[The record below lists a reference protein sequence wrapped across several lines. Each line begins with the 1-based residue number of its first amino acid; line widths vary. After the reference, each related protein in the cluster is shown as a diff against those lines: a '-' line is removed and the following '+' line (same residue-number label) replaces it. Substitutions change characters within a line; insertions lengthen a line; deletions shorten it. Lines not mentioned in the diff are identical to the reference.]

1 MTPGAQGSREPSVP
15 LIEAR
20 NLATRFRLGDTYIE
34 AVRQVDLEVAD
45 GEVLG
50 VIGESGS
57 GKSVTALS
65 LLRLLAANAETTADV
80 LTFRGR
86 SLLGL
91 SEKEF
96 RSLRGT
102 HLAMVFQDPV
112 GAFNPAKTIGWHLA
126 RVIDR
131 ARTRVNRS
139 TTDLD
144 QDALRW
150 LRDVGIANPERSLPL
165 YPHQLSGGML
175 QRALIAMTAALQP
188 DLLIAD
194 EPTTNLDNIVERQI
208 ISLLRRLRDK
218 LGSAII
224 FITHDI
230 SLASGLCDRIAV
242 MYAGEIVET
251 GPTFEILTSPRHPYT
266 AALIATAEQLDRKH
280 ERLRE
285 IPGELPGSGP
295 RPLGCLFAR
304 RCNFAVDACRSA
316 TPATIKLGT
325 RHSVRCIRY
334 A

>member
-1 MTPGAQGSREPSVP
+1 
-15 LIEAR
+15 
-20 NLATRFRLGDTYIE
+20 
-34 AVRQVDLEVAD
+34 
-45 GEVLG
+45 
-50 VIGESGS
+50 
-57 GKSVTALS
+57 
-65 LLRLLAANAETTADV
+65 
-80 LTFRGR
+80 
-86 SLLGL
+86 
-91 SEKEF
+91 
-96 RSLRGT
+96 
-102 HLAMVFQDPV
+102 MVFQDPV

-126 RVIDR
+126 RVIKR
-131 ARTRVNRS
+131 ARSRIDRS
-139 TTDLD
+139 TADLD

-218 LGSAII
+218 LGS

-266 AALIATAEQLDRKH
+266 AGLIATAAQLNRNH
-280 ERLRE
+280 GSLRE
-285 IPGELPGSGP
+285 IPG
-295 RPLGCLFAR
+295 AR
-304 RCNFAVDACRSA
+304 VA
-316 TPATIKLGT
+316 
-325 RHSVRCIRY
+325 
-334 A
+334 